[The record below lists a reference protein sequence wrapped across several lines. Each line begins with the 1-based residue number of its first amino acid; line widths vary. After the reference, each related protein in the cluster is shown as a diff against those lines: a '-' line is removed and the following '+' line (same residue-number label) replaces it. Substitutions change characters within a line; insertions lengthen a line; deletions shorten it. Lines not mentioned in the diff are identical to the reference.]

1 MSSLCQAR
9 NGISLSGQK
18 CHLFVRI
25 KMSSLCQD
33 RNGISLSGQKCHIFV
48 RIKMSYLCQD
58 KNEISLSGQKC
69 HLFVRI
75 EMKSLCQDR
84 NGISLSGS
92 KCHLFVRI
100 KIHRIANRSLK
111 IWTLVQL
118 VAELDGI
125 SPLSV
130 SQWVGQSLI
139 VSDFASTELASLFN
153 ELCGSSF
160 GQFCKKLNCSQ
171 ILQLTSQAVRLG
183 IVFIFPSLFVA
194 F

>member
-75 EMKSLCQDR
+75 
-84 NGISLSGS
+84 
-92 KCHLFVRI
+92 

-118 VAELDGI
+118 VAQLDGI

-130 SQWVGQSLI
+130 SGWIGQSLI
-139 VSDFASTELASLFN
+139 VSYFASTELGSLFN
-153 ELCGSSF
+153 EFCGSSF

-183 IVFIFPSLFVA
+183 VVFTFLSLFVA